1 MNGLPLNEWLGL
13 ARFVFLLLLIFFVLM
28 VLWLLRRDA
37 QN

>member
-13 ARFVFLLLLIFFVLM
+13 ARFAFLLLLVLFVLM

-37 QN
+37 QG